1 MSLADVALHI
11 AYKEGLKQSSGSL
24 SQGTDSVD
32 AVIGYLTSKNSTLED
47 AGFDNGYG
55 DITAIIPT
63 ADVADWTISRD
74 TEVGLVAEHYSGS
87 LVIRDPIRYV
97 GPYTWLN
104 LDRKR

>member
-1 MSLADVALHI
+1 MSLADTALNI
-11 AYKEGLKQSSGSL
+11 AYREGLKQSSGSL
-24 SQGTDSVD
+24 SQGENSVK
-32 AVIGYLTSKNSTLED
+32 AVVGYLTSKNSTLEE

-74 TEVGLVAEHYSGS
+74 TEVGLVAKHFSGS